1 MISPLSEQG
10 PSIKQFN
17 FPPSKDALRQ
27 IRLSN
32 LWLRENVNVKSL
44 HWKMKDISEK
54 YELMT
59 HCEPYT
65 KAIVSTHVPLGP
77 KWLWL
82 ELYVHGSIH

>member
-1 MISPLSEQG
+1 M
-10 PSIKQFN
+10 
-17 FPPSKDALRQ
+17 
-27 IRLSN
+27 
-32 LWLRENVNVKSL
+32 NVKSL